1 MCGENP
7 ARFSRRPS
15 GVRSPPR
22 VRGKRI
28 KNELFSRGDGI
39 PSRVRRK
46 LCDIGKLLV
55 THRITPAHAGKRSAR
70 QAHHRRPPDHP
81 RACGE
86 NHTASLLPSRMKG
99 SPRAC
104 GENIFPRFIACSKS
118 QSPPRVRGKLPRLSA
133 EPHDSRITPACA
145 GKTGRFA

>member
-55 THRITPAHAGKRSAR
+55 THRITPARAGKTFFRALS
-70 QAHHRRPPDHP
+70 HVLNPNHP

-86 NHTASLLPSRMKG
+86 NFFQVGLSSSLL
-99 SPRAC
+99 
-104 GENIFPRFIACSKS
+104 

-145 GKTGRFA
+145 GKTFTCQFCWLFR